1 MLILADLGHDPKHWP
16 SEAATA
22 ANQLEGSGGAEP
34 PRKGFLVS
42 RHRWLG
48 TTLTRICHMHGKVA
62 PDLQHNPTSEAT
74 RQNLEAPEDLC
85 ANDAVRVRS
94 RAV

>member
-22 ANQLEGSGGAEP
+22 ADQSDDRGAPAFGGRDSGRPIGGVWGDGAP

-42 RHRWLG
+42 PTGGYGGSQENNSW
-48 TTLTRICHMHGKVA
+48 VA
-62 PDLQHNPTSEAT
+62 PHADLG
-74 RQNLEAPEDLC
+74 
-85 ANDAVRVRS
+85 
-94 RAV
+94 

>member
-22 ANQLEGSGGAEP
+22 ADQSDDRGAPAFGGRDSGRPIGGVWGAEP

-42 RHRWLG
+42 
-48 TTLTRICHMHGKVA
+48 
-62 PDLQHNPTSEAT
+62 PTGG
-74 RQNLEAPEDLC
+74 
-85 ANDAVRVRS
+85 
-94 RAV
+94 

>member
-22 ANQLEGSGGAEP
+22 ADQSDDRGALLAFEVRDSGRPIGGVWGGGA

-42 RHRWLG
+42 PIG
-48 TTLTRICHMHGKVA
+48 G
-62 PDLQHNPTSEAT
+62 
-74 RQNLEAPEDLC
+74 
-85 ANDAVRVRS
+85 
-94 RAV
+94 